1 MGCFSIS
8 PLQGTPGCSFTV
20 PQGAPEQAGA
30 ATAPATTGG
39 AVLSHRT
46 GRWCWVT
53 LGECPLGSHCLP
65 RVRRTCSPLVSAP
78 LPECFTGTKAAALNT
93 TAFPPRSLS
102 IPKGKSKF
110 LSRGISRPYTTWPK
124 FGLLGSHMAQRVL
137 NSSVSLP
144 LPGYGYPHLHVCTTP
159 RLHTQLRG
167 SLSSA
172 PLCTPSLHPLLAW
185 L

>member
-1 MGCFSIS
+1 MGCCSIS

-53 LGECPLGSHCLP
+53 LGECSCRISLP
-65 RVRRTCSPLVSAP
+65 ASGEKNLLTPSLCPS
-78 LPECFTGTKAAALNT
+78 PECFTGTKAAALNI

-124 FGLLGSHMAQRVL
+124 FGLLGSHVAQRVL
-137 NSSVSLP
+137 NSP
-144 LPGYGYPHLHVCTTP
+144 LCLCQAMVTLIST
-159 RLHTQLRG
+159 
-167 SLSSA
+167 SA
-172 PLCTPSLHPLLAW
+172 PPLDFTHS
-185 L
+185 